1 MEIEYG
7 KANGPELQE
16 IFSMA
21 GVNRAEA
28 TGIQADNHKEEMISA
43 YKDSL
48 EHGAYFLVARTP
60 DSLIGWLMVDRS
72 EDWFTQK
79 EIGWI
84 SDVYVKKDYRQNGVA
99 QSLIEQSLVEF
110 KHLGYDDV
118 RLNVF
123 SFNEKAIHLYEK
135 LGFKDVSKF
144 MKIEI

>member
-7 KANGPELQE
+7 KAIEPEMRE
-16 IFSMA
+16 IFNIA

-60 DSLIGWLMVDRS
+60 DSLVGWVLVDRS
-72 EDWFTQK
+72 RDWFTHK

-84 SDVYVKKDYRQNGVA
+84 SDVYVKKEYRRNGIA
-99 QSLIEQSLVEF
+99 KSLIEQSLAEF
-110 KHLGYDDV
+110 KHLGFDDV

-144 MKIEI
+144 MRIEI